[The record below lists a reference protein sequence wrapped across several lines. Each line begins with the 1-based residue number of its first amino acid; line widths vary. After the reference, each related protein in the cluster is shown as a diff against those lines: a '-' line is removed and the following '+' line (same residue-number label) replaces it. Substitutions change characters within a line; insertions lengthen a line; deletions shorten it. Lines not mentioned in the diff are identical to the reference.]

1 MEKEVEQIMK
11 NYREGIKKIDSQ
23 YEVKGPSI
31 KELNEKIEYEKS
43 FIEKLEIQGS
53 KEDEEL
59 INRAKERL
67 EKAKKEKEKKE
78 KEGPNKVAKLKNSK
92 VILPSGRE
100 VTQAEKDEMDKN
112 DLKDKA
118 IRELTQE
125 SKRVSEE
132 LIKQD
137 KLLKANRETRSNFK
151 YEFEK
156 DKNGNSTGKVT
167 NRDDLT
173 KIDKEHD
180 KIRKDMIELN
190 KIQADCN
197 KCLEEFKQ
205 KDNEK
210 MKKFSE
216 TWNEY
221 NKKENEQQPQQPP
234 KQPEPEQQPKCNM
247 VLEISGDTL
256 NISEN
261 GKLLGKEE
269 LKSEK
274 ELMEKYRITKNFEKN
289 KKAQKNIDYALV
301 SAIEKIDDKECSIV
315 KAYLKIIRD
324 GKSKDEDVKKEVKEC
339 LEKLNNAV
347 DITYKFDKKDGK
359 FLNGKEKRIA
369 RYAKKMG
376 IASLEGISEKSIWE
390 KFIDKFY
397 KNNGTK
403 VIGTKEKPKAL
414 GSGNDSKTQEGI
426 WTSSIRVENKDNRIE
441 KAAQE
446 QIGKDVQAIQTQEQ
460 EQEQK

>member
-1 MEKEVEQIMK
+1 MEKKVEQIMK

-43 FIEKLEIQGS
+43 FIEKLERQGS

-78 KEGPNKVAKLKNSK
+78 KGGPNKVAKLKNSK

-125 SKRVSEE
+125 SKRASEE
-132 LIKQD
+132 LIKKD
-137 KLLKANRETRSNFK
+137 KLLKANREARFNFK

-173 KIDKEHD
+173 KIDKEYD

-205 KDNEK
+205 KDNGK
-210 MKKFSE
+210 MKKFIE

-221 NKKENEQQPQQPP
+221 NKKENEQQSQ
-234 KQPEPEQQPKCNM
+234 QQPKCNM

-261 GKLLGKEE
+261 GKLLSKEE

-301 SAIEKIDDKECSIV
+301 SALEKIDDKECSIV

-376 IASLEGISEKSIWE
+376 IASLEGITEKNIWGR
-390 KFIDKFY
+390 FIDKFH
-397 KNNGTK
+397 KNKGTK
-403 VIGTKEKPKAL
+403 VIGTKEEPKAL
-414 GSGNDSKTQEGI
+414 GSGNGSKTQEGI
-426 WTSSIRVENKDNRIE
+426 WTSSIKVENKDNRIE

-446 QIGKDVQAIQTQEQ
+446 QIGKDVQAIQAQEQEQ